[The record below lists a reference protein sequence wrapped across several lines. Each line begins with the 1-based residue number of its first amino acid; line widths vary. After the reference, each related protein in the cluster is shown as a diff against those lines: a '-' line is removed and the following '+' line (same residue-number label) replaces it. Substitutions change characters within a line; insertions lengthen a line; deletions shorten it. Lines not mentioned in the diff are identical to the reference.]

1 MAHNFFLGRQ
11 IDQTIFKAKTK
22 RDGNHKRDYWWARFQ
37 AILVQDEFE
46 EILWIYWCGP
56 TNHATYKIQ

>member
-22 RDGNHKRDYWWARFQ
+22 RDGNHKQDYWWTRFQ
-37 AILVQDEFE
+37 AILVQDEFRGDSLN
-46 EILWIYWCGP
+46 IFMWSY
-56 TNHATYKIQ
+56 